1 MHRPCSAPDALAL
14 QPQNANQRLS
24 ANPFLQLCTCEL
36 FQNGEN
42 IVTEGGESNAYF
54 VIAVGFAKVFV
65 RNSEG
70 EGLTEVST
78 LGPGRAFGELGLI
91 YDQPRSAS
99 VVADGVLV
107 ATRLDRK
114 HYMEL
119 FADFHT
125 NKLFKVGHFSSHFFP
140 SPAASH
146 HIIFQ
151 AKVAFCPPIALG
163 DL

>member
-1 MHRPCSAPDALAL
+1 MNFKPL
-14 QPQNANQRLS
+14 
-24 ANPFLQLCTCEL
+24 LQLCTCEL
-36 FQNGEN
+36 FRDGEN
-42 IVTEGGESNAYF
+42 IVNEGEESIAYF

-91 YDQPRSAS
+91 YDQPRSAT
-99 VVADGVLV
+99 VVADGVLI
-107 ATRLDRK
+107 ATRLERY

-125 NKLFKVGHFSSHFFP
+125 QKLFKVCHFP
-140 SPAASH
+140 SLRPANLA
-146 HIIFQ
+146 
-151 AKVAFCPPIALG
+151 
-163 DL
+163 

>member
-1 MHRPCSAPDALAL
+1 MNFKPL
-14 QPQNANQRLS
+14 
-24 ANPFLQLCTCEL
+24 LQLCTCEL
-36 FQNGEN
+36 FQDGEN
-42 IVTEGGESNAYF
+42 IVNEGEESIAYF

-91 YDQPRSAS
+91 YDQPRSAT
-99 VVADGVLV
+99 VVADGVLI
-107 ATRLDRK
+107 ATRLERH

-125 NKLFKVGHFSSHFFP
+125 QKLFKVGHYP
-140 SPAASH
+140 SY
-146 HIIFQ
+146 
-151 AKVAFCPPIALG
+151 ALQI
-163 DL
+163 LPEKCS